1 MKQVALIVAGGN
13 GSRMRTNT
21 PKQFL
26 LIKGRPVLMH
36 TIEKF
41 SDFDEIILVLPE
53 KEVTNWK
60 NLCEKYCFEAPH
72 KIVFGGEERHI
83 SVNEGLKN
91 INEDSIVAIHDGV
104 RPLISK
110 NLIRN
115 LIQKVKPGH
124 AAIPVLPIK
133 DSVRK
138 ISDITNKNLKR
149 QELFLVQT
157 PQCFMSSDIKSAY
170 KKFHE
175 SYFTDDASIF
185 EKNSGN
191 VLCIN
196 GEEKNIKITTKD
208 DLLIADL
215 FMQ

>member
-1 MKQVALIVAGGN
+1 MKQVALIVAGGH

-26 LIKGRPVLMH
+26 ILKGRPVLMH

-41 SDFDEIILVLPE
+41 SDFNEIILVLPK
-53 KEVTNWK
+53 KEITNWK
-60 NLCEKYCFEAPH
+60 NLCEKYCFETPH
-72 KIVFGGEERHI
+72 KIVSGGEERHI
-83 SVNEGLKN
+83 SVNEGLKY

-124 AAIPVLPIK
+124 AVIPVLPIK
-133 DSVRK
+133 ESVRK
-138 ISDITNKNLKR
+138 ISDSMNQNIKR
-149 QELFLVQT
+149 QEIFLVQT
-157 PQCFMSSDIKSAY
+157 PQCFVSSDIKNAY
-170 KKFHE
+170 KKFHK

-191 VLCIN
+191 VICIN

-208 DLLIADL
+208 DLLIADF